1 MSALCQERKFNC
13 SDQLSN
19 RGQILTTV
27 SDASQQTFVQR
38 QQRLL
43 NFVIADVNAKIP
55 KSFTIAKASIYEER

>member
-1 MSALCQERKFNC
+1 M
-13 SDQLSN
+13 
-19 RGQILTTV
+19 TTV